1 MAQLLIPIIIVG
13 LVIAVISVMALVVRR
28 WVKCAPNEV
37 LVVYGRK
44 RMEQVPDPA
53 DPSRTVSVRRGYRL
67 VRGGATFVVPVMEAV
82 RRINLD
88 TFQVPFAVEDT
99 PNVDG
104 VLVSVAAL
112 ANMKVSSDPTL
123 LGNAVERLLDKNPK
137 EMEKTATDTLS
148 GILRQIVGTLTVEDI
163 IRDREKIAGQVLNAA
178 VTELGKLG
186 FQLDN
191 FVIQKIT
198 DQEGYI
204 EALGKKRTA
213 EVKRNATIAE
223 AEATRDADVKA
234 AAANLEGETAKAHSD
249 EEISNAIRQ
258 RDETKAKNDA
268 AVQAEQARIAV
279 RAQTAEAEE
288 SRKLKVAQ
296 VEAEEAEVQARTR
309 LQAEEKK
316 RMDAQLQATVIVT
329 AEREKEAK
337 IITAQADQEAAV
349 MIGEALRIKEAK
361 AGEGR
366 QARLTAE
373 AEGRKAAADALQKE
387 KEAEAAGERAK
398 LLAQATGREAQ
409 GKAEG
414 AAKLAVLSAEA
425 DGLDKKN
432 RALAELTDGA
442 RAIITLE
449 LLPGLVTHAGE
460 AGEKIATA
468 MFESVGLGLS
478 KIDEVRIVD
487 LGGTN
492 GSDSA
497 SPVARFAGTVP
508 EVVFGFLK
516 RAEALGI
523 DVNGVL
529 EKLGIDAAG
538 LVTLAT
544 KKSAD
549 APDEEARF

>member
-1 MAQLLIPIIIVG
+1 
-13 LVIAVISVMALVVRR
+13 
-28 WVKCAPNEV
+28 
-37 LVVYGRK
+37 
-44 RMEQVPDPA
+44 
-53 DPSRTVSVRRGYRL
+53 
-67 VRGGATFVVPVMEAV
+67 
-82 RRINLD
+82 
-88 TFQVPFAVEDT
+88 
-99 PNVDG
+99 
-104 VLVSVAAL
+104 
-112 ANMKVSSDPTL
+112 
-123 LGNAVERLLDKNPK
+123 
-137 EMEKTATDTLS
+137 
-148 GILRQIVGTLTVEDI
+148 
-163 IRDREKIAGQVLNAA
+163 
-178 VTELGKLG
+178 
-186 FQLDN
+186 
-191 FVIQKIT
+191 
-198 DQEGYI
+198 
-204 EALGKKRTA
+204 
-213 EVKRNATIAE
+213 
-223 AEATRDADVKA
+223 
-234 AAANLEGETAKAHSD
+234 
-249 EEISNAIRQ
+249 
-258 RDETKAKNDA
+258 
-268 AVQAEQARIAV
+268 
-279 RAQTAEAEE
+279 
-288 SRKLKVAQ
+288 
-296 VEAEEAEVQARTR
+296 
-309 LQAEEKK
+309 
-316 RMDAQLQATVIVT
+316 
-329 AEREKEAK
+329 
-337 IITAQADQEAAV
+337 

-544 KKSAD
+544 KKSAAQHRASQSLRVFASSRHLVSIGGGHSSLAGGVNRFSLEGRRSHDCQGARAHGRTGGRVYCPRGLWRSQAHSD